1 MKITVDY
8 LGYIKNLLSLQQP
21 EIIELQ
27 ENAQVLDLLRTLAKK
42 HGEPFITNLLEPDA
56 ADLKGNII
64 LTINGLLLNQL
75 KGIESSLKGGDKVV
89 LMPIVSGG

>member
-1 MKITVDY
+1 MDY

-21 EIIELQ
+21 ETIELQ
-27 ENAQVLDLLRTLAKK
+27 EDAQVLDLLRTLARK
-42 HGEPFITNLLEPDA
+42 HGEPFTTNLFEPDA

-64 LTINGLLLNQL
+64 LTVNGLLLNQL
-75 KGIESSLKGGDKVV
+75 KGIESSLKNGDKVV